1 MTDALPRTMRAAVY
15 HGRGDIRFEQVPV
28 PSPGPGELL
37 LEVGTAGVCGSDVGE
52 WAHGPQQHWFDAPHP
67 ATGHQG
73 AIIPGHEFSGTVVA
87 VGAGVDRSWLGTQVA
102 SCGSVACGRCDA
114 CRRGQSNQCRQYAG
128 VGLHRHGALAE
139 YVVTPP
145 ENCLSVAGSGLTLD
159 EAALCQPMSIA
170 VHNVSRAGGVSD
182 QVVVVLGVG
191 GIGTFLVY
199 ALAESGAHVV
209 AADVDPDRLA
219 LAHELG
225 ARQAV
230 LVAGDADDPAVLRA
244 ALGEDDLRVVFEVSG
259 TPGGVA
265 TALELA
271 PRGCR
276 IVLVGI
282 QKAPI
287 EIDLGAVTMEE
298 KILIGTNALVREI
311 DFPRAVELVARRA
324 GRWAV
329 IAPRV
334 VPLESYVEEALRPM
348 SEGRPKAIKT
358 LVDPQGVEVRPLR
371 SGVPVA
377 REAS

>member
-1 MTDALPRTMRAAVY
+1 MRAAVY
-15 HGRGDIRFEQVPV
+15 HGREDIRFEDVPV
-28 PSPGPGELL
+28 PSPPPGELL

-52 WAHGPQQHWFDAPHP
+52 WVHGPRQHWFDAPHP

-87 VGAGVDRSWLGTQVA
+87 VGEGVDPSWIGTPVA

-114 CRRGQSNQCRQYAG
+114 CLRGQSNQCRHYAG

-145 ENCLSVAGSGLTLD
+145 ENCLSVADTGLSLD

-170 VHNVSRAGGVSD
+170 VHNVSRAGGVEG

-199 ALAESGAHVV
+199 ALVESGADVV
-209 AADVDPDRLA
+209 AADVDPARLE
-219 LAHELG
+219 LAAELG
-225 ARQAV
+225 AGRTV
-230 LVAGDADDPAVLRA
+230 LVTGATDDPALIHH
-244 ALGEDDLRVVFEVSG
+244 ALGDDDLRVIFEVSG

-282 QKAPI
+282 QKQPV
-287 EIDLGAVTMEE
+287 EIDLGTVTMEE
-298 KILIGTNALVREI
+298 RILIGTNALVREV
-311 DFPRAVELVARRA
+311 DFPRALDLVARRA
-324 GRWAV
+324 GRWSV

-334 VPLESYVEEALRPM
+334 VPLESYVDEALRPM
-348 SEGRPKAIKT
+348 SEGRPQAIKT
-358 LVDPQGVEVRPLR
+358 LVDPRASHVRPLR
-371 SGVPVA
+371 SGQPA
-377 REAS
+377 ESGAS

>member
-1 MTDALPRTMRAAVY
+1 MTELPETMRAAVY
-15 HGRGDIRFEQVPV
+15 HGREDIRFEDVPV
-28 PSPGPGELL
+28 PTPPPGELL
-37 LEVGTAGVCGSDVGE
+37 LEVATAGVCGSDVGE
-52 WAHGPQQHWFDAPHP
+52 WAHGPHQHWFDAPHP

-87 VGAGVDRSWLGTQVA
+87 VGEGVDPSWLGTPVA
-102 SCGSVACGRCDA
+102 SCGSVACGHCDA
-114 CRRGQSNQCRQYAG
+114 CTRGQSNQCRQYAG

-145 ENCLSVAGSGLTLD
+145 ENCLSVADTGLTLD

-170 VHNVSRAGGVSD
+170 VHNVSRAGDVDGS
-182 QVVVVLGVG
+182 VVVVLGVG

-199 ALAESGAHVV
+199 ALAESGADVV

-219 LAHELG
+219 LATELG
-225 ARQAV
+225 ARRTV
-230 LVAGDADDPAVLRA
+230 LVTGTDADSATVREVL
-244 ALGEDDLRVVFEVSG
+244 GDDDLRVVFEVSG
-259 TPGGVA
+259 TRGGVG
-265 TALELA
+265 TALDLA

-282 QKAPI
+282 QKQPV
-287 EIDLGAVTMEE
+287 EIDLGTVTMEE
-298 KILIGTNALVREI
+298 KILIGTNALVREV

-334 VPLESYVEEALRPM
+334 VPLEAYVDEALRPM

-358 LVDPQGVEVRPLR
+358 LVDPRSSQARPIR
-371 SGVPVA
+371 SGEPVRRSA
-377 REAS
+377 